1 VLPATPTLDRA
12 ARRRRLVRDLR
23 RRARRYRRWAG
34 AALLGLSAL
43 LALSVVAPAPPAT
56 VQVTVAARD
65 LPAGSVLTETDVAV
79 ATLVEGA
86 WTPRSLDVAEVVGEV
101 LAAPVSVG
109 EPLTETRLRG
119 ATLLTGVPPG
129 TVALPV
135 RLADPGAA
143 ALVSGGDRIDLLAA
157 VPGDGATAVRT
168 VGSDLPV
175 LLAPAATSA
184 VSTEPDGVALLGGS
198 DAGTDLL
205 GGLLVVAA
213 SPEQVPAIIGG
224 ASDGP
229 LWLALRANG

>member
-1 VLPATPTLDRA
+1 M
-12 ARRRRLVRDLR
+12 RDLR

-79 ATLVEGA
+79 ATLVQGA
-86 WTPRSLDVAEVVGEV
+86 WTPQSLDVAEVVGEV
-101 LAAPVSVG
+101 LAAPVSIG
-109 EPLTETRLRG
+109 EPLTTTRLRG
-119 ATLLTGVPPG
+119 STLLTGLPPG

-143 ALVSGGDRIDLLAA
+143 TLVSGGDRIDLLAA
-157 VPGDGATAVRT
+157 VPGEDSTIVRT

-175 LLAPAATSA
+175 LLAPGSA
-184 VSTEPDGVALLGGS
+184 STVSTETDGVSLLGGS
-198 DAGTDLL
+198 DASTDVPA
-205 GGLLVVAA
+205 GLLVVAA
-213 SPEQVPAIIGG
+213 SPQQVSAIVGG

-229 LWLALRANG
+229 LWLALRPNG

>member
-1 VLPATPTLDRA
+1 
-12 ARRRRLVRDLR
+12 
-23 RRARRYRRWAG
+23 
-34 AALLGLSAL
+34 
-43 LALSVVAPAPPAT
+43 

-86 WTPRSLDVAEVVGEV
+86 WTPRSLDVAEVVGDV

-213 SPEQVPAIIGG
+213 SPEQVSAIIGG